1 MDQVTLDNQVI
12 LDRER
17 IVSLVRK
24 WGNVNTDGLL
34 DEGNFFFSTPEVDG
48 FIGYKVA
55 SANAIV
61 CGDPVC
67 APEDR
72 SPLAKAFDHE
82 CSKNNLGVVYTIV
95 SEEFAHWATENLSAI
110 GIEFGMKFLLDP
122 RDNPT
127 KSKGSKAVL
136 VRKKVKQA
144 LKDGAVVKE
153 YSGGSTQIERQ
164 IEGVAEEWV
173 RNRKGMQI
181 YLCQVALFQDCNGK
195 RWFYAE
201 KEGTIVGILLLNEL
215 KAKEGWLLNNVM
227 ITQDA
232 PKGLSE
238 LLVISA
244 LEALEREGCH
254 YVLVGPVP
262 SKELG
267 NITGIGRMGANFAR
281 LLFRGAKHIFPLDGH
296 VAFWDKFMPQT
307 ESSYLVFP
315 HKNLGFSSLK
325 ALMQALN
332 VGKGKV

>member
-1 MDQVTLDNQVI
+1 MDQVTLEKNII
-12 LDRER
+12 LDRES
-17 IVSLVRK
+17 IVELVRK

-34 DEGNFFFSTPEVDG
+34 DEGNFFFSIPEVDG

-55 SANAIV
+55 SSNAIV

-72 SPLAKAFDHE
+72 ALLVKAFDQD
-82 CSKNNLGVVYTIV
+82 CKDRNLGTIYTIV
-95 SEEFAHWATENLSAI
+95 SEEFAYWATENLSAI
-110 GIEFGMKFLLDP
+110 GIEFGMKFILDP
-122 RDNPT
+122 HDNPT
-127 KSKGSKAVL
+127 KSKGAKAVL

-144 LKDGAVVKE
+144 VKEGAVVKE
-153 YSGGSTQIERQ
+153 YIEGSCQIERQ
-164 IEGVAEEWV
+164 IENVAEDWL
-173 RNRKGMQI
+173 RNRKGPQI
-181 YLCQVALFQDCNGK
+181 YLCQIALFQDRNGK

-215 KAKEGWLLNNVM
+215 KAKQGWLLNNVM

-244 LEALEREGCH
+244 LETLEKEGCH

-267 NITGIGRMGANFAR
+267 NITGIGKMGASFAR
-281 LLFRGAKHIFPLDGH
+281 LLFKGAKHIFPLDGH
-296 VAFWDKFMPQT
+296 LAFWDKFMPQT
-307 ESSYLVFP
+307 ESSYLIFP